1 METFMSWLSI
11 RTLISIP
18 RVLLSH
24 SFGSLKQ
31 HLKGF
36 RNSMISTN
44 GMKCAPTPFSRLLAI
59 DLLNVV
65 LPAHVDEKELDSS
78 FNF

>member
-1 METFMSWLSI
+1 METFMLGLSI
-11 RTLISIP
+11 RTLIFIP

-44 GMKCAPTPFSRLLAI
+44 GMKCDRIPFSRLLAI

-65 LPAHVDEKELDSS
+65 LPVIGEKELDSNFS
-78 FNF
+78 F